1 MLDVV
6 VVYFINFD
14 LFVCVYIGY
23 IYIYIYS
30 FTSDV
35 WSSKTQNNIVNRE
48 KINHARVDELL

>member
-14 LFVCVYIGY
+14 LFVCVYIG
-23 IYIYIYS
+23 YIYIYS